1 MSEETDDWPCSDDS
15 SSTPEPSHDSCQ
27 NREYIH
33 EDNSGQKQSL
43 KSIFEAIHNEVI
55 GIVDILDNIRPYIIF
70 SIEKNPTTAIL
81 HEMLDFA
88 DKGIAFHST
97 EPPQDDTQQPWTC
110 TWAQLYAITAVLNR
124 NQLLIQMDLEMETT
138 PSEHEMETTPS
149 ENEIETTPSETE
161 METTPSEH
169 EMETTPSEHEIETT
183 PSENEMEPTPL
194 ENEIGPTP
202 SENEMEPT
210 PSENDTG
217 TTPSENDT
225 GTTPSENDT
234 GITKP
239 KDDDAAFIQEL
250 ERFALDE

>member
-124 NQLLIQMDLEMETT
+124 DQLLIQMDLEMETT
-138 PSEHEMETTPS
+138 PSENEMGTTPSENEMETTPS
-149 ENEIETTPSETE
+149 ENEIETTPSE
-161 METTPSEH
+161 
-169 EMETTPSEHEIETT
+169 
-183 PSENEMEPTPL
+183 
-194 ENEIGPTP
+194 
-202 SENEMEPT
+202 NEMEPT
-210 PSENDTG
+210 PSENEMG
-217 TTPSENDT
+217 PTPSENDT

>member
-124 NQLLIQMDLEMETT
+124 DQLLIQMDL
-138 PSEHEMETTPS
+138 EMETTPS

-183 PSENEMEPTPL
+183 PSENEIEPTPL
-194 ENEIGPTP
+194 ENEIGPTL

-225 GTTPSENDT
+225 D
-234 GITKP
+234 ITKP